1 MRVLPN
7 GKTKII
13 QEKKNDSAVK
23 STDMDIT
30 TETMTVGRTKILLK
44 QQAYF
49 KQSTEDER
57 KDKFILVHV

>member
-7 GKTKII
+7 GETKII

>member
-7 GKTKII
+7 GETKII

-49 KQSTEDER
+49 KQSIEDER

>member
-7 GKTKII
+7 GETKII

-23 STDMDIT
+23 STDIDIT

-49 KQSTEDER
+49 KQSIEDER